1 MVARDV
7 IAFGAMVTIPGPQ
20 ENDAD
25 DVSLALEVA
34 QSQWTRGDRAEAL
47 KWLKKAVDAAFE
59 ADDDKRGMELSKV
72 AAEVK
77 AELDKPSTPRIPPPK
92 GAPPL
97 RPSAPPPRK
106 SAPQPPPPQRKS
118 APKEVPAQLESTG
131 TRRSSAPA
139 RRGSKSSIQ
148 SKPRVDED
156 EATREYQLGDGGE
169 ETEAAIADEWP
180 TETLD
185 NIDDLVDAPEQTAAR
200 AVSKSR
206 SKSGARTVKAKSS
219 KPEPEAKQPSTKPR
233 RQELGMSVP
242 STRSVRVAVG
252 RDKGAV
258 YVRLLDSQGL
268 RDGEHDAMLVALT
281 SDGDIRGLF
290 R

>member
-77 AELDKPSTPRIPPPK
+77 AELDKPRIPPPK

-97 RPSAPPPRK
+97 RPSTPPPRK
-106 SAPQPPPPQRKS
+106 SAPQPPPPQRKP
-118 APKEVPAQLESTG
+118 APKETPAELEATG
-131 TRRSSAPA
+131 TRRTSG
-139 RRGSKSSIQ
+139 RGSKSSIQ
-148 SKPRVDED
+148 TKPMDE
-156 EATREYQLGDGGE
+156 EATREYQLGDMSAE
-169 ETEAAIADEWP
+169 DEAAIADEWP

-185 NIDDLVDAPEQTAAR
+185 NIDDLVEVPDQAR
-200 AVSKSR
+200 ALSKSR
-206 SKSGARTVKAKSS
+206 SKSGSRTVKAKPS
-219 KPEPEAKQPSTKPR
+219 KPEPEPEAKQAKQKRPDT
-233 RQELGMSVP
+233 GMSVP
-242 STRSVRVAVG
+242 STRSIRVAVG

-281 SDGDIRGLF
+281 SDGDIRTLF